1 MFYVIFINKLKHY
14 EKNCK
19 INRRDL
25 TRLVRRVI
33 KEDQERF
40 TLNDVQDGTCGT
52 SGTWEVRNGSLILT
66 DCNMNGTMIDAQI
79 TI

>member
-1 MFYVIFINKLKHY
+1 MRRTVRLT
-14 EKNCK
+14 E
-19 INRRDL
+19 RDL

-33 KEDQERF
+33 KEDQETF

>member
-1 MFYVIFINKLKHY
+1 MKRTVRLT
-14 EKNCK
+14 E
-19 INRRDL
+19 RDL

>member
-1 MFYVIFINKLKHY
+1 MKRTVRLT
-14 EKNCK
+14 E
-19 INRRDL
+19 RDL

-33 KEDQERF
+33 KEDQEIF

>member
-1 MFYVIFINKLKHY
+1 MRRTVRLT
-14 EKNCK
+14 E
-19 INRRDL
+19 RDL

-33 KEDQERF
+33 KEDQETF
-40 TLNDVQDGTCGT
+40 TLNDVQNETCGT

-66 DCNMNGTMIDAQI
+66 DCNMNGTKIDAQI